1 MLKDSAKGIA
11 VNACRFIVAA
21 TFIFSGYVKAIDPI
35 GTQYK
40 IHDYLAA
47 VGLADMV
54 PDYITLSASVALAAL
69 EFSLGIFLLFAIRRR
84 LVSKLILAFMAVMT
98 AITVWI
104 AVANPVKDCGCF
116 GDALILT
123 NGQTLAKNIFLLAA
137 AIAIW
142 RNPTAMV
149 RFIGRTNQW
158 IAINYT
164 IIYSL
169 ATSTY
174 CLYTLPVFDFRPY
187 HIGTD
192 IPKAMEIPEGA
203 EQPKFETTF
212 TLKKNGITKEFTLD
226 NYPDSTWTFVDSKTT
241 QVSQGYVPPIHDFS
255 MEDPTTGDDM
265 TDDILSNPGYTFL
278 LISPHLEN
286 ADDTNFGNINQ
297 IYDHATAHHYRF
309 VALTASNKKA
319 IEKWTDTT
327 GAEYRFLFSDET
339 TLKTI
344 IRSNPGMLL
353 LKGGK
358 VIQKWSH
365 NELPDLNEDS
375 PALDKTP
382 EGHLPKMTTG
392 EKIAYTILWFFLP
405 LLLLTIADRMWAW
418 TKWIRRRS
426 SKAEQHNN
434 PDSSEF
440 SDNSE
445 TSELSESSKLSE
457 TSEQS
462 EQSEQSESS
471 EQS

>member
-255 MEDPTTGDDM
+255 MEDTATGDDL
-265 TDDILSNPGYTFL
+265 TQDILSDKGYTFL
-278 LISPHLEN
+278 LIMPHLEN
-286 ADDTNFGNINQ
+286 ADDSNFGDINQ
-297 IYDHATAHHYRF
+297 IYDYCQKYGYRF
-309 VALTASNKKA
+309 YALTASNKKA
-319 IEKWTDTT
+319 IGRWTDMT
-327 GAEYRFLFSDET
+327 GAEYGFLFTDET

-344 IRSNPGMLL
+344 VRSNPGLIL
-353 LKGGK
+353 IKGGTI
-358 VIQKWSH
+358 IQKWSH
-365 NELPDLNEDS
+365 NKLPKLNDS
-375 PALDKTP
+375 TPKLEKTP
-382 EGHLPKMTTG
+382 EGRLPQTSVG
-392 EKIAYTILWFFLP
+392 EKIGYVLLWFFMP
-405 LLLLTIADRMWAW
+405 LFLLTFADRTWAW
-418 TKWIRRRS
+418 TKWVRREKE
-426 SKAEQHNN
+426 SK
-434 PDSSEF
+434 S
-440 SDNSE
+440 
-445 TSELSESSKLSE
+445 
-457 TSEQS
+457 
-462 EQSEQSESS
+462 
-471 EQS
+471 